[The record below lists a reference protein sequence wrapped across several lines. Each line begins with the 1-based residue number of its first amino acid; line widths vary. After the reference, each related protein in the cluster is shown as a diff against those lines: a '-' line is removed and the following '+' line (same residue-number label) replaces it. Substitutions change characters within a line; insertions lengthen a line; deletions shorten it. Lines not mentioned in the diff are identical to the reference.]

1 MNILVVSNCPLAYN
15 QGSGYVILNVIKG
28 LRNAGHAVKSYEPK
42 DYEPFKKFPK
52 ASTYKIALGMLLLFF
67 LRIKPGDFNIIA
79 FYGAESWLTLFF
91 YKKLFRSKVLMIC
104 NSNGLETNYLDT
116 MMNSFGTI
124 SYNQQSSKW
133 NVTDPRKFYHKAFFW
148 CDGII
153 TNNESDRL
161 YAIARGYQLPSQ
173 IVTVALGLDAEF
185 LNQSVNFTNTKTIG
199 FCGSWIQRKGVKYL
213 IDSLNKLLIHHAD
226 YKAVLIGVGSID
238 KHEYFID
245 NVCDRITIYDQIY
258 DKMELLKV
266 YHMVSI
272 FVMPSQ
278 YESFGLVLAEAM
290 ACGCAAIATD
300 TGYASSLSEL
310 DIIKIETINSTSL
323 TKAIER
329 LILDENLRQSI
340 ARSGF
345 KRSQQLQWGI
355 SIKKIEETYN
365 FWLTKY
371 ASHE

>member
-1 MNILVVSNCPLAYN
+1 MNVLVVSNCPLAYN

-28 LRNAGHAVKSYEPK
+28 LRNAGHTVKSYEPK

-52 ASTYKIALGMLLLFF
+52 ASTYKIAFGMLLLFF
-67 LRIKPGDFNIIA
+67 KRIKPGDFNIIV

-91 YKKLFRSKVLMIC
+91 YKKLFKSKVLMIC
-104 NSNGLETNYLDT
+104 NSNGLETNYLDS
-116 MMNSFGTI
+116 MMKNFGTI

-133 NVTDPRKFYHKAFFW
+133 YVTDPRKFYHKAFFW

-153 TNNESDRL
+153 TNNESDRI
-161 YAIARGYQLPSQ
+161 YAMAKGYQPPSR
-173 IVTVALGLDAEF
+173 IVTVDLGLDSEF
-185 LNQSVNFTNTKTIG
+185 LEQAVDFANTKTIG
-199 FCGSWIQRKGVKYL
+199 FCGSWIQRKGVEYL
-213 IDSLNKLLIHHAD
+213 VYSLNKVLSD
-226 YKAVLIGVGSID
+226 YVEYKAILFGVGSID
-238 KHEYFID
+238 KHQYFID
-245 NVCDRITIYDQIY
+245 SVCARITIYDQIY

-266 YHMVSI
+266 YHKISI

-300 TGYASSLSEL
+300 TGYASTLSEL

-329 LILDENLRQSI
+329 LILDESLRQSI

-345 KRSQQLQWGI
+345 ERSQKLQWSV

-365 FWLTKY
+365 FWLTK
-371 ASHE
+371 